1 MPASG
6 MVAFELKVKNKQP
19 PPGPGQPKPTL
30 QLKSLQVSF
39 PGSDV
44 PLVSFTRNE
53 SIAPSATETLYLDE
67 DRDKMETLREAI
79 RIPADAPAT
88 IEIALTFQGFTTWK
102 GTWPLAAHVS
112 PTPEGSYGFPFRADD
127 LGADVFIQPNSRHAE
142 GGQHFAYD
150 IHAIKYDF
158 EAEKWRDHSDDG
170 KTNEGR
176 YIWGRQIHA
185 VADGIVLHA
194 EDKWEDNARPGDR
207 KLLRGSIVEHGT
219 AGLVSIAG
227 NGEDA
232 RIFSAVTDAQ
242 KRMQLR
248 CFDPSADASSLTF
261 EGESAG
267 GLPFAGNELSLVSM
281 STTRAV
287 TAAAA
292 GGAMILALWKSSA
305 NGATVT
311 NSDSLVI
318 AQTDAVKIEKLSADR
333 IVMARQPVGGG
344 QFKVSVW
351 DVAGADDL
359 PAKATAT
366 AMTSGPAALFDVA
379 VLSKTRFVTAVQ
391 TAGGKLKVIVWD
403 VSLDKDG
410 NVTKITRGKDL
421 DTGDGANQIAVAAT
435 SVANQFAVATRTAS
449 GKLGL
454 YYFDITADG
463 VALTASTTGD
473 AVTLVSLI
481 LFKRSSMAT
490 AVRTADG
497 KLRFTPW
504 SLDDEGV
511 IKPGGQFD
519 DPLGDVTALALTR
532 VGENRAGAAVRTPS
546 GKLKLVIWR
555 ATEGNGYTILHGD
568 EIVVYARHAAQV
580 AAQAT
585 AQAGRQGQEG
595 KRARQGRQ
603 LRARQRAAPA
613 HPRLQGHGGRLR
625 HRQGDRALRGPQA
638 RHGVSADAIPRRR
651 GDADQARHRRRQQL
665 VRRGRRSGL
674 LLRALRDPPGS
685 ERRERRPLRRRPGD
699 TSNRARRRAVLAAAA
714 PRPPTRAGRART
726 LDGIPELPEAERARV
741 TLESVLGQRIAGV
754 DDSDTY
760 VCRPH
765 QPGELAAALVGHEFV
780 SAHRRGKFL
789 WLATEDGPTLGLH
802 LGMAGAI
809 ALEAPDDKPIW
820 DRFTVEFDNGSRFA
834 L

>member
-1 MPASG
+1 MAVPLIDCKIEPLVNGKLVYLPVAPERQGMPASG
-6 MVAFELKVKNKQP
+6 MVAFELKVKNNQP
-19 PPGPGQPKPTL
+19 SPGQGQPKPTL

-39 PGSDV
+39 PGSGV
-44 PLVSFTRNE
+44 AAVSFTRNE
-53 SIAPSATETLYLDE
+53 SIAPAATETLYLDE
-67 DRDKMETLREAI
+67 DRDKIEKVREAI
-79 RIPADAPAT
+79 RIPANAPAT

-102 GTWPLAAHVS
+102 RTWPLAAHVS
-112 PTPEGSYGFPFRADD
+112 PTPEGSYGFPFKADD
-127 LGADVFIQPNSRHAE
+127 LESGVFIEPNARHAE

-150 IHAIKYDF
+150 IHAISYDF

-176 YIWGRQIHA
+176 YIWGREIHA

-207 KLLRGSIVEHGT
+207 KLLRGSIVEHGS

-267 GLPFAGNELSLVSM
+267 GLPFAGTELSLASM
-281 STTRAV
+281 STTHAV

-292 GGAMILALWKSSA
+292 GSAMVLALWKTSA
-305 NGATVT
+305 DGATVT
-311 NSDSLVI
+311 NSDTIVV
-318 AQTDAVKIEKLSADR
+318 AQTDAVKIEKLSANR
-333 IVMARQPVGGG
+333 IVMARQPVGGR
-344 QFKVSVW
+344 FTVSVW

-359 PAKATAT
+359 PAKPTAT
-366 AMTSGPAALFDVA
+366 AMTSGPAGLFDVA

-410 NVTKITRGKDL
+410 NVTQITRGKDL

-454 YYFDITADG
+454 YYFDIAAGGDVG
-463 VALTASTTGD
+463 LTASTTGD

-532 VGENRAGAAVRTPS
+532 VGENRAGAALRTPS
-546 GKLKLVIWR
+546 GKLKLVLWR

-568 EIVVYARHAAQV
+568 EVVVYAHMQH
-580 AAQAT
+580 
-585 AQAGRQGQEG
+585 
-595 KRARQGRQ
+595 KS
-603 LRARQRAAPA
+603 LPK
-613 HPRLQGHGGRLR
+613 
-625 HRQGDRALRGPQA
+625 
-638 RHGVSADAIPRRR
+638 
-651 GDADQARHRRRQQL
+651 
-665 VRRGRRSGL
+665 
-674 LLRALRDPPGS
+674 
-685 ERRERRPLRRRPGD
+685 PLPKPGD
-699 TSNRARRRAVLAAAA
+699 KVKK
-714 PRPPTRAGRART
+714 G
-726 LDGIPELPEAERARV
+726 
-741 TLESVLGQRIAGV
+741 SVLGKVGNSGPASGPHLHIHASKVMEDVSDIAKVIERYEAG
-754 DDSDTY
+754 T
-760 VCRPH
+760 
-765 QPGELAAALVGHEFV
+765 
-780 SAHRRGKFL
+780 
-789 WLATEDGPTLGLH
+789 LATAFRPMPFHGVEATLTKHVIDGDNNWFGEVVDQGFYFEPYAIHPGVNGGNVVSIGDLQAAR
-802 LGMAGAI
+802 AGA
-809 ALEAPDDKPIW
+809 
-820 DRFTVEFDNGSRFA
+820 RS
-834 L
+834 

>member
-1 MPASG
+1 MAVPIIDCKIEPLVNGKLVYLPVAPERQNMPASG
-6 MVAFELKVKNKQP
+6 MVAFELKVKNNQP
-19 PPGPGQPKPTL
+19 PLGPGQPKPTL

-67 DRDKMETLREAI
+67 DRDKMEKVREAI
-79 RIPADAPAT
+79 RIPANAPAT
-88 IEIALTFQGFTTWK
+88 IVIALTFQGFTTWK

-112 PTPEGSYGFPFRADD
+112 PTPEGSYGFPFRAGD

-158 EAEKWRDHSDDG
+158 EAETWRDHSDDG

-305 NGATVT
+305 DGATVT

-333 IVMARQPVGGG
+333 IVMARQPVGGK
-344 QFKVSVW
+344 FTVSVW

-379 VLSKTRFVTAVQ
+379 VLSKTRFVTAVR

-403 VSLDKDG
+403 VSLDKEG

-454 YYFDITADG
+454 YYFDIAAGGD

-497 KLRFTPW
+497 KLRFTLW
-504 SLDDEGV
+504 NLDKGV

-568 EIVVYARHAAQV
+568 EIVVYAHMQH
-580 AAQAT
+580 
-585 AQAGRQGQEG
+585 
-595 KRARQGRQ
+595 KS
-603 LRARQRAAPA
+603 LPK
-613 HPRLQGHGGRLR
+613 
-625 HRQGDRALRGPQA
+625 
-638 RHGVSADAIPRRR
+638 
-651 GDADQARHRRRQQL
+651 
-665 VRRGRRSGL
+665 
-674 LLRALRDPPGS
+674 
-685 ERRERRPLRRRPGD
+685 PLPKPGD
-699 TSNRARRRAVLAAAA
+699 KVKKA
-714 PRPPTRAGRART
+714 
-726 LDGIPELPEAERARV
+726 
-741 TLESVLGQRIAGV
+741 SVLGKVGNSGPASGPHLHIHASKVMEDVSDIAKVIERYAARKLVTAFRPMPFHGV
-754 DDSDTY
+754 EATLTKHVIDGDNNWFGEVVDQGFY
-760 VCRPH
+760 FEPYAIH
-765 QPGELAAALVGHEFV
+765 PGVNGGNVVL
-780 SAHRRGKFL
+780 SAGDQGTR
-789 WLATEDGPTLGLH
+789 ATER
-802 LGMAGAI
+802 AGA
-809 ALEAPDDKPIW
+809 
-820 DRFTVEFDNGSRFA
+820 RS
-834 L
+834 